1 MEYGEELGAAGGV
14 NLFRRVYPLF
24 RVLFQFALAGSL
36 LAALLLSVDRTVVR
50 EQIGQADLLWL
61 PLAFAANI
69 GSDWFRA
76 IRWQHLMSPLRRLG
90 VPFLFGTALLGVST
104 NVVLPFRVG
113 EVVRVHVVRRRS
125 GLSASSIV
133 ATIVSEKLADV
144 VVFSTF
150 IFVGFL
156 LYREATF
163 LWPLALAYGLLLL
176 VAALGARYLMYQM
189 MRRPARSDRAELG
202 RLRRWIR
209 RESVGFAEG
218 LQALRRPAALFH
230 VAWSAHAAWLLEAI
244 MYYAFG
250 RALGLDLSPGVY
262 LLVVVTAAVA
272 FSVPVTIAGLGVFEV
287 AIVGLL
293 VAFGVNEAEAVAYA
307 IFAHVFFALPYVVSG
322 PIAAFALRLNV
333 SDILSLRRFTG
344 ERATGAG
351 LNATGE
357 EPPHSVARSLLL

>member
-1 MEYGEELGAAGGV
+1 MEYPKELGAAASPS
-14 NLFRRVYPLF
+14 LLKRAYPLL
-24 RVLFQFALAGSL
+24 RVLFQLTLAGGL
-36 LAALLLSVDRTVVR
+36 LTALLLSVDRAAVR
-50 EQIGQADLLWL
+50 EQIGQADLIWL

-90 VPFLFGTALLGVST
+90 VPFLFWTALLGVT
-104 NVVLPFRVG
+104 INIVLPFRMG
-113 EVVRVHVVRRRS
+113 EVVRVQLVRRRS

-150 IFVGFL
+150 IVVGFL

-163 LWPLALAYGLLLL
+163 LWPLAVAYGVLLLA
-176 VAALGARYLMYQM
+176 AALGARYLLSRV
-189 MRRPARSDRAELG
+189 MRRPARPGRAERG
-202 RLRRWIR
+202 RLRSWIR
-209 RESVGFAEG
+209 REASGFTDG
-218 LQALRRPAALFH
+218 LQALRRPTALFH
-230 VAWSAHAAWLLEAI
+230 IAWSAHAAWLLEAT

-250 RALGLDLSPGVY
+250 RALGLDISPGVY
-262 LLVVVTAAVA
+262 LLVVVAAAVA
-272 FSVPVTIAGLGVFEV
+272 FSVPVTLAGLGVFEV

-307 IFAHVFFALPYVVSG
+307 IFAHIFFALPYIVSG

-333 SDILSLRRFTG
+333 SDILFLRRLTG
-344 ERATGAG
+344 DREHGAG
-351 LNATGE
+351 LTATAE
-357 EPPHSVARSLLL
+357 EPAAGR